1 MTDFQILR
9 GAATTGLRFVDTT
22 IDTKIADDVVSAVLT
37 TEKGIA
43 NPLGKMSKL
52 LAMTPLGQGSF
63 FNRANT
69 LVRQPATGG
78 GVGSFDDA
86 VQALHDLGSRHG
98 IDGIKLSDNPGHV
111 GLMRVKGDLGFGGS
125 TALNERVG
133 REALLRID
141 RAARLVQEFVDA
153 RA

>member
-1 MTDFQILR
+1 MTDFQITR
-9 GAATTGLRFVDTT
+9 SIAQSALRFVDTT
-22 IDTKIADDVVSAVLT
+22 IDTKVADDVVTAVLT
-37 TEKGIA
+37 TEKGVA
-43 NPLGKMSKL
+43 NPLGKVPII
-52 LAMTPLGQGSF
+52 AMTGLGSGSF

-86 VQALHDLGSRHG
+86 VQALHNLASRHG
-98 IDGIKLSDNPGHV
+98 FDGIKLSENPGEV
-111 GLMRVKGDLGFGGS
+111 GMLRMKGELGFGVPS
-125 TALNERVG
+125 VDAERIG
-133 REALLRID
+133 RDAMVRVD

>member
-9 GAATTGLRFVDTT
+9 SVAKSGLRFVDTAV
-22 IDTKIADDVVSAVLT
+22 DTKVAGEVVSAVLT
-37 TEKGIA
+37 TEKGVA
-43 NPLGKMSKL
+43 NPLGKVPII
-52 LAMTPLGQGSF
+52 AMTGLGSGSF

-69 LVRQPATGG
+69 IVRQPATGG

-86 VQALHDLGSRHG
+86 VQALHNLASRHG
-98 IDGIKLSDNPGHV
+98 IDGIKLSENPAEV
-111 GLMRVKGDLGFGGS
+111 GLVRVKGELGFGGS

-133 REALLRID
+133 KEALLRID